1 MSRYN
6 RDEFGFEGKNELW
19 SQFMTVIDLNIKA
32 ETDEA
37 ISLDIKGEDR
47 IYACGRA
54 SALRDLKRL
63 FLEERKAA
71 LDRKNINW
79 TSDEE
84 LNSL

>member
-1 MSRYN
+1 
-6 RDEFGFEGKNELW
+6 
-19 SQFMTVIDLNIKA
+19 MTVIDLNIKA

-37 ISLDIKGEDR
+37 ISLDIRGEDR

-54 SALRDLKRL
+54 SALRDIKRL

-71 LDRKNINW
+71 LDLKNINW